1 MDCSG
6 RFVIQLG
13 KLKSAPDDLD
23 VIALPFT
30 DCPSGMIVR
39 GTIIYVPIQSALG
52 TFELELVVDGPP
64 MFKGGWDIPC
74 SLNEIDTLLRLLE
87 HLSTEARGHK
97 IGRRLYRMANF
108 SMKPLSVYS

>member
-13 KLKSAPDDLD
+13 MLKNAPNDLD
-23 VIALPFT
+23 VIAIPFT
-30 DCPSGMIVR
+30 DCPSGMLGL

-52 TFELELVVDGPP
+52 TFELELVVNGPP

-74 SLNEIDTLLRLLE
+74 SLHETDTLRRLLE